1 MNAIEQLMF
10 DVSGFFMLPV
20 LLVLCVMFL
29 HALYSMG
36 SFLYDLG
43 AKRFFGR
50 RYAPLSQIAAQSP
63 TITLEDLELRL
74 LKELEALRI
83 TSRVA
88 PLLGLV
94 ATMIPMGPALI
105 AVANGDSVGMAEQL
119 VVAFAAVIV
128 ALLAAAMTYV
138 VLMVRR
144 RWLLAEIN
152 DWLAERERTRTVRH
166 ASEALHPQPAG
177 AKA

>member
-1 MNAIEQLMF
+1 MNAIEQMMF
-10 DVSGFFMLPV
+10 DVSGYFMLPV
-20 LLVLCVMFL
+20 LLALCVMFC
-29 HALYSMG
+29 HALYAMG
-36 SFLYDLG
+36 SFLYDVA
-43 AKRFFGR
+43 AKLLFGR
-50 RYAPLSQIAAQSP
+50 RHAPLTRIAARTS
-63 TITLEDLELRL
+63 TITLEDLELRM
-74 LKELEALRI
+74 LKELEGLRI

-105 AVANGDSVGMAEQL
+105 AVARGDSVGMAEQL

-138 VLMVRR
+138 VLLVRR

-152 DWLAERERTRTVRH
+152 DWLAGRDETETRTGAERS
-166 ASEALHPQPAG
+166 AQAG
-177 AKA
+177 VQA

>member
-10 DVSGFFMLPV
+10 DLSGFFMLPV
-20 LLVLCVMFL
+20 LLVLCMMFL
-29 HALYSMG
+29 HSLYAMG
-36 SFLYDLG
+36 SFLYDLV
-43 AKRFFGR
+43 AKRVFGR
-50 RYAPLSQIAAQSP
+50 RYAPLSRIAAQSP
-63 TITLEDLELRL
+63 KITLEDLELRL
-74 LKELEALRI
+74 LKELEGLRI

-128 ALLAAAMTYV
+128 ALLSAAMTYV

-144 RWLLAEIN
+144 RWLLGEIN
-152 DWLAERERTRTVRH
+152 DWLAQREY
-166 ASEALHPQPAG
+166 AEPAG
-177 AKA
+177 QAPAADPHVAGAGS